1 MIKLL
6 HFMLCNGSFKMDLFS
21 MIIISR
27 YKMGNQIQSLH
38 LGSKINLEEVF
49 LGRHETK
56 TIITLVFISLMY
68 SFDH

>member
-1 MIKLL
+1 
-6 HFMLCNGSFKMDLFS
+6 

-68 SFDH
+68 YFDH